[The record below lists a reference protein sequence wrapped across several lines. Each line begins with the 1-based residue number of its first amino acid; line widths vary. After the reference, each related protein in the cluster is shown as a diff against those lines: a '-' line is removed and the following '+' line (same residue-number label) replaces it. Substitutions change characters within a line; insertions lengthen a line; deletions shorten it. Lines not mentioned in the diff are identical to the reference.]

1 MTAEFVLIGGGA
13 RSGKSS
19 FAIDLALRLSEQRLF
34 IATAEL
40 SDAEMEERAR
50 RHRQERGDRFLTVE
64 APLRLNDALAKAP
77 ASSVVVID
85 CLTLWIS
92 NLIGQGC
99 DDDEIDGQLLDLL
112 RVIHEAS
119 FHCVVVTN
127 EVGMGL
133 VPNSPLG
140 RRFRDCLGRANQRL
154 AVDADRIFVAMLGC
168 ILQIKPTLKLVAPDY
183 SAPG

>member
-1 MTAEFVLIGGGA
+1 
-13 RSGKSS
+13 
-19 FAIDLALRLSEQRLF
+19 
-34 IATAEL
+34 
-40 SDAEMEERAR
+40 MEERAR

-64 APLRLNDALAKAP
+64 APLRLHDALAKAP

-92 NLIGQGC
+92 NLIGKGC
-99 DDDEIDGQLLDLL
+99 DDDEVDGEVLDLL
-112 RVIHEAS
+112 RVIREAS

-133 VPNSPLG
+133 VPNSLLG

-168 ILQIKPTLKLVAPDY
+168 ILQIKPALKSVAPDY
-183 SAPG
+183 SARR